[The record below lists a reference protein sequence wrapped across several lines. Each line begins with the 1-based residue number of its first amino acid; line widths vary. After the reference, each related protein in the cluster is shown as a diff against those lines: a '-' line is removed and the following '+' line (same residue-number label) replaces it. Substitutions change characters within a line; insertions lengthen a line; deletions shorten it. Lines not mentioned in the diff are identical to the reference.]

1 MRETSVNEMMLKVY
15 LGGPDVFLADAD
27 RVGRIKRK
35 ICREFGF
42 EGLYPLDNDKDV
54 RVDAARIFR
63 ANCRLLRQ
71 ADLGLFNLTP
81 FRGPSADAGTV
92 FELGF
97 LFASGKPVCGYS
109 ADESTYRA
117 RVEAFGNVVEGSGRP
132 WDNDHA
138 VEDFGLADNL
148 MIVRAI
154 EESGGFFNA
163 VEEETSNS
171 GNSPAAFAAFR
182 SSVRRMQQQSFIAAD
197 ADRGNRWER
206 R

>member
-1 MRETSVNEMMLKVY
+1 MSANEMTLKVY
-15 LGGPDVFLADAD
+15 LGGPDVFLADPD
-27 RVGRIKRK
+27 RVGRIKRE

-42 EGLYPLDNDKDV
+42 EGLYPLGNDKDV

-117 RVEAFGNVVEGSGRP
+117 RVEASGDVVDKNGRP
-132 WDNDHA
+132 WDADGHA
-138 VEDFGLADNL
+138 VEDFEVADNL

-154 EESGGFFNA
+154 EESGGIFTA
-163 VEEETSNS
+163 VTEKTSDR
-171 GNSPAAFAAFR
+171 GNSLAAFAAFGIC
-182 SSVRRMQQQSFIAAD
+182 VRRMQQRFMAA
-197 ADRGNRWER
+197 AANRGGRSER
-206 R
+206 EG